1 MMAPLNPLRQNLKRR
16 WKSLAI
22 AAVLIIGLTSIF
34 APHKGNQ
41 ILYGSTY
48 GRSPSGYG
56 AWFQYMADQGTPIQ
70 RWQRPLSQ
78 FIEEQGSPSDRPT
91 TLLQVGNSPIWQ
103 GDYAKEQDALE
114 AWLAQGNRLI
124 ILKSQG
130 DVTQAPANSQIKTP
144 LGEVVVETRR
154 RNTDEQPNEAPSDTL
169 EVKSQPQPLAY
180 APQLRSQSLA
190 TLTQDSESD
199 PETLESG
206 SITLLADSYGTIV
219 WATAEGKGSYI
230 EAVTPDLGANAYQA
244 SPGNFAF
251 LAGLVKANE
260 AQLWVN
266 EYSHGYKD
274 KDPNGDNAVV
284 SWSDYFLGTP
294 LMLAWVQLLVLLA
307 IALVTLNRRWGL
319 PQLLEMPKLNNSEAY
334 INALAGVL
342 RRSGSHDFVLGQWQT
357 AERQR
362 LQRQLGL
369 GNRPVELAA
378 LLKSW
383 EQQTG
388 ESASLLQSLL
398 SPVSQDTGSIS
409 QLKRWLT
416 NLEQVRQL
424 SRKHFS

>member
-1 MMAPLNPLRQNLKRR
+1 MMARLSPVKTQLKRR
-16 WKSLAI
+16 WKYLAL
-22 AAVLIIGLTSIF
+22 AAVMLIVLTSLF
-34 APHKGNQ
+34 APQKGNQ

-56 AWFQYMADQGTPIQ
+56 AWYQYMADQGTPIQ
-70 RWQRPLSQ
+70 RWQRPLAQ
-78 FIEEQGSPSDRPT
+78 FIEEHGPSDQPI

-103 GDYAKEQDALE
+103 ESYAKEEDALE
-114 AWLAQGNRLI
+114 QWIAQGNRLI
-124 ILKSQG
+124 ILRSQG
-130 DVTQAPANSQIKTP
+130 DVTLAPPISQIETP
-144 LGEVVVETRR
+144 LGNVTIETRR
-154 RNTDEQPNEAPSDTL
+154 RNTDEQDNFEEAPSETL
-169 EVKSQPQPLAY
+169 EVRSLPSSLPRPLVV
-180 APQLRSQSLA
+180 PQLQSLA
-190 TLTQDSESD
+190 TVQEAN
-199 PETLESG
+199 PLESG
-206 SITLLADSYGTIV
+206 SITLLEDSYGAIA

-260 AQLWVN
+260 AELWVN

-274 KDPNGDNAVV
+274 KDPNGNSAVV

-294 LMLAWVQLLVLLA
+294 LMLAWIQLLVLLA
-307 IALVTLNRRWGL
+307 IALITLNRRWGL
-319 PQLLEMPKLNNSEAY
+319 PHPLKAPKLNNSEAY
-334 INALAGVL
+334 IDALAGVL
-342 RRSGSHDFVLGQWQT
+342 RRSGSHSFVLGQWQT
-357 AERQR
+357 AERRR

-369 GNRPVELAA
+369 GNRPVELTA
-378 LLKSW
+378 LLQSW

-398 SPVSQDTGSIS
+398 SPLPQDPGSIS

-424 SRKHFS
+424 SHKHFS